1 MSEKFLPNP
10 QLKLR
15 EQLREVMRFKQLSH
29 RTEASYW
36 HGIRGF
42 MIFCRDHAHLTPA
55 LAPPAEGAAQE
66 KQWRQPR
73 ELHAANV
80 QRAVRKACRK
90 DGLMILPHELRHAYA
105 TQCLNHGS
113 NPRALQEVMGHK
125 SLETAMAYL
134 HAEALAV
141 ASPLDG

>member
-1 MSEKFLPNP
+1 MSEEFLPNP

-42 MIFCRDHAHLTPA
+42 MIFCRDHPHLTPA

-66 KQWRQPR
+66 KQWRHPR
-73 ELHAANV
+73 ELHAAEVQAYLTHLAAERNV
-80 QRAVRKACRK
+80 AT
-90 DGLMILPHELRHAYA
+90 A
-105 TQCLNHGS
+105 TQNQAFH
-113 NPRALQEVMGHK
+113 PVR
-125 SLETAMAYL
+125 
-134 HAEALAV
+134 
-141 ASPLDG
+141 